1 MSEREIKT
9 NLKLSADFS
18 DYVVK
23 HPDIILGVSSDSRIV
38 FVSPSNPSLTEK
50 NLKLAERIA
59 QKEKRKVY
67 KAIKTRSKWTVE
79 PVLKS

>member
-1 MSEREIKT
+1 MSELEIKK

-23 HPDIILGVSSDSRIV
+23 HPDIMRGVSPESRIV
-38 FVSPSNPSLTEK
+38 FVMPSNPSLTEK
-50 NLKLAERIA
+50 NLKLAERIT

-67 KAIKTRSKWTVE
+67 KAVKTRNRWTVE
-79 PVLKS
+79 PVNS

>member
-23 HPDIILGVSSDSRIV
+23 HPDIMRGVSSGSRIV
-38 FVSPSNPSLTEK
+38 FVMPSNPSLTEK
-50 NLKLAERIA
+50 NLKLAERIV

-67 KAIKTRSKWTVE
+67 KAVKTKNKWTVE
-79 PVLKS
+79 PVLK